1 VLPGYHGRP
10 GRYFLPSGFTLVRIY
25 TALTNLFS
33 LSFFLLN
40 YKLPI
45 LVLIWGLEQK
55 KLESVFPQKFT
66 YTSRNTPFATS
77 NEKKQNLYLFL

>member
-55 KLESVFPQKFT
+55 KLESVFPH
-66 YTSRNTPFATS
+66 YPFFNCESPREQS
-77 NEKKQNLYLFL
+77 NHSHP